1 MDKNKG
7 GTLMDKD
14 TIFNALKHSFNRGE
28 LMGNDRKEYLAWNEA
43 KNKKQDFSLNV
54 VECVNGDNAIANMI
68 NGYKVRN
75 V

>member
-7 GTLMDKD
+7 GTLMKD
-14 TIFNALKHSFNRGE
+14 ETIYKALRHSFNRGE
-28 LMGNDRKEYLAWNEA
+28 LSGDDLKEYIAWNEA